1 MNDASAPSSGPFDI
15 LLANNLSATAAH
27 LPTALAT
34 AHASLAEGGF
44 LMLQE
49 LTGPL
54 GGLVLTQQPDCS
66 DARERRF
73 SPCTDV
79 QHWRQLLGEAGFL
92 EVSVVRSALLP
103 SLLL

>member
-1 MNDASAPSSGPFDI
+1 LQEWDVNGIDATSPGPFDI

-27 LPTALAT
+27 LPTALAVIYDNLT
-34 AHASLAEGGF
+34 EGGF

-54 GGLVLTQQPDCS
+54 GGLVLNQPDCT
-66 DARERRF
+66 DAQERRF

-79 QHWRQLLGEAGFL
+79 AHWQRLLTDAGFI
-92 EVSVVRSALLP
+92 EVSVVKSAF
-103 SLLL
+103 